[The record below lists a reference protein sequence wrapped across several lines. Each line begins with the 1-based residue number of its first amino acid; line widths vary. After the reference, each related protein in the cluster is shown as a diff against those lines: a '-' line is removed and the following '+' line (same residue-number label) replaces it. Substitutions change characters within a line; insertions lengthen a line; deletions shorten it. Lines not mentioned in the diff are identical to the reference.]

1 MPVTKEFTVLME
13 NRPSM
18 LGKICQAL
26 ADKEVNILALE
37 SFPTRGRFVTR
48 FIVDNPD
55 TAKTVLNNE
64 KLTYADAVRASI
76 ASGLLNT
83 APFLN
88 QSFNEVDTVR
98 SRHVHIRNYQ
108 VCAGG
113 SGWTKAFLNHVE
125 GTQPGS
131 GNVTTSYPRPSFS
144 KNRARTSFTYSA
156 TSGSFTILATVVQCR
171 RSSSAVSLIF
181 FPATNFCL
189 ILSLWGMGQNW
200 PPCGSVYFSE
210 PHGSSAP
217 LWKWRENTGQLRSG
231 SASLACD

>member
-125 GTQPGS
+125 GTQARFRECDNLVSPAVVLEESRPHVLHILGYIRLLHNLGYGGPMPALLFGCLTDILS
-131 GNVTTSYPRPSFS
+131 GHKLLFDSFSLGNGAELAPVRERLFLGTSWFLGAVMEMAGEHRTTSVRF
-144 KNRARTSFTYSA
+144 RFA
-156 TSGSFTILATVVQCR
+156 GL
-171 RSSSAVSLIF
+171 
-181 FPATNFCL
+181 
-189 ILSLWGMGQNW
+189 
-200 PPCGSVYFSE
+200 
-210 PHGSSAP
+210 
-217 LWKWRENTGQLRSG
+217 
-231 SASLACD
+231 